1 MQANYINQPM
11 SKEKLEQ
18 LEAFAKIMIVSFAW
32 HTSGLMEPSTK
43 TKQNTTKQSQTDTE
57 TNYPQQK

>member
-11 SKEKLEQ
+11 NKEKLEQ
-18 LEAFAKIMIVSFAW
+18 LEALTKIMIVSFAW

-43 TKQNTTKQSQTDTE
+43 TKQDTIKQSQTNTE
-57 TNYPQQK
+57 TNYPQSK